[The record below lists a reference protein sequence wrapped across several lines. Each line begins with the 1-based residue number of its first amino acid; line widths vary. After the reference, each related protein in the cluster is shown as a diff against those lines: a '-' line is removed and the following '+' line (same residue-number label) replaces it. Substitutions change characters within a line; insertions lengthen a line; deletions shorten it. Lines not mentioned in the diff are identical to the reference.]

1 MISPAALARALD
13 DDLRTLRVRPLRR
26 GDDVLLDGILA
37 GMSER
42 SRYRRFH
49 SPKPRLTP
57 ADRAHLMNVDG
68 RDHLALVA
76 LAADG
81 APIGVAR
88 AVRVGG
94 EPVAAEVAVAVVD
107 ARQGQGVGTE
117 LVRRLARCAAAAGI
131 ERLVAD
137 VLAETTLATS
147 LARRGWRL
155 IARDGHT
162 LTLDAAVWHVAARPA
177 HL

>member
-1 MISPAALARALD
+1 VISPPALAGALD
-13 DDLRTLRVRPLRR
+13 DHPCELRIRPLGR
-26 GDDVLLDGILA
+26 GDGDLLDRILA
-37 GMSER
+37 GMSCQ

-49 SPKPRLTP
+49 SPKPRLTERE
-57 ADRAHLMNVDG
+57 RARLTDVDG
-68 RDHLALVA
+68 RDQLALVA
-76 LAADG
+76 LAPDG

-94 EPVAAEVAVAVVD
+94 APVAAEVAVAVVD
-107 ARQGQGVGTE
+107 ARQGQGIGTE

-177 HL
+177 RV

>member
-1 MISPAALARALD
+1 VISPAALAGVLD
-13 DDLRTLRVRPLRR
+13 DDPRALRIRPLRR
-26 GDDVLLDGILA
+26 GDDELLDRILA
-37 GMSER
+37 GMSDQ

-49 SPKPRLTP
+49 SPKPRLTA
-57 ADRAHLMNVDG
+57 ADRARLMDVEG

-76 LAADG
+76 FAADG

-94 EPVAAEVAVAVVD
+94 EPIAAEVAVAVVD

-162 LTLDAAVWHVAARPA
+162 LTLDARVWHVSARPA
-177 HL
+177 FL